1 MNSDLISRSELKKA
15 FEKVYPLSTNEMG
28 VVVNKRI
35 YDIIDNAP
43 SVYDNP
49 YSDGREDG
57 YIEGY
62 EEAKRECERPTGEWI
77 PVNERLPEVYKK
89 VLVSDVFGV
98 YIGEF
103 IDAEENWGGKHFI
116 NEHGMQSKSVV
127 AWQPLPEPYQ
137 KGGAE

>member
-1 MNSDLISRSELKKA
+1 MSNDLISREALKEVINDLFRSGEYDCASVLKA
-15 FEKVYPLSTNEMG
+15 
-28 VVVNKRI
+28 
-35 YDIIDNAP
+35 IDNATA
-43 SVYDNP
+43 VYDNP

-62 EEAKRECERPTGEWI
+62 EEATREFDRPKGEWI
-77 PVNERLPEVYKK
+77 PVNEKLPEVHKK
-89 VLVSDVFGV
+89 VLVSDIFGV

-127 AWQPLPEPYQ
+127 AWQPLPEPY
-137 KGGAE
+137 KEEGEEE

>member
-1 MNSDLISRSELKKA
+1 MNNDLISREALKKE

-62 EEAKRECERPTGEWI
+62 EEAKRESERPQGEWI
-77 PVNERLPEVYKK
+77 EGKNGSIKCNQCGCEIVYSY
-89 VLVSDVFGV
+89 L
-98 YIGEF
+98 IGNKPDF
-103 IDAEENWGGKHFI
+103 PKFCCDCGAKMRKGNAE
-116 NEHGMQSKSVV
+116 
-127 AWQPLPEPYQ
+127 
-137 KGGAE
+137 